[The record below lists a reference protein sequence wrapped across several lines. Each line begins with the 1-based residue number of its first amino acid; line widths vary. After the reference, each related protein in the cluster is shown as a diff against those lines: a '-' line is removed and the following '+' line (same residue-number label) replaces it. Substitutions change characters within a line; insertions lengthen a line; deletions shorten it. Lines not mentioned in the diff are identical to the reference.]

1 MTTSHWQRSNRLGT
15 LHSDVVVVGA
25 GICGISA
32 ALHLQRRG
40 VSVRVVERGV
50 VGGVGSGASAR
61 NAGFLMRGCA
71 DNYADAVKQYG
82 RAKAAMLWRLTERN
96 LEGLRR
102 EGVDSLPATQ
112 RVRSVLLALGEQEL
126 GRLRESL
133 TLMRE
138 DGFAVDWWDDANNPR
153 DAAWRAASGGR
164 AKALGALVNPH
175 DGATNGVHALRMLA
189 AKLLCPVHEQQEV
202 HAIEQHGTGVRVHV
216 TDGELL
222 ARKVLVCTNAYVP
235 LLLPG
240 FAGVVEPK
248 RGQMLAIKP
257 GVFELAASYY
267 ANFGSEY
274 FRQTWD
280 GSVVVGGCRTYHA
293 EKETGYEDRVT
304 PWVQDDLERFTRDVL
319 GEFSRSDITGR
330 WSGVMGFT
338 QHHLPIVTRCWGEN
352 AAVSHASR
360 EGAGDA
366 KSDNVWFCGGF
377 TGHGMSMAYEVSR
390 LAVTE
395 MLDGAESGF
404 GVPA

>member
-15 LHSDVVVVGA
+15 LACDVAVIGA

-40 VSVRVVERGV
+40 LRVRVVERGV

-71 DNYADAVKQYG
+71 DNYADAIKQYG

-102 EGVDSLPATQ
+102 EGIDSLPATQ
-112 RVRSVLLALGEQEL
+112 RVPSVLLALKDDEL

-133 TLMRE
+133 MLMRE
-138 DGFAVDWWDDANNPR
+138 DGFDAQWWDAASNPR
-153 DAAWRAASGGR
+153 DAAWISPSGS
-164 AKALGALVNPH
+164 AKPLGALVNPH
-175 DGATNGVHALRMLA
+175 DGATNSVHALRMLS

-202 HAIEQHGTGVRVHV
+202 HAIEPHGTGVRVHV

-222 ARKVLVCTNAYVP
+222 ARKVLVCTNAYAP

-240 FAGVVEPK
+240 LALLVAPK
-248 RGQMLAIKP
+248 RGQMLAIRP
-257 GVFELAASYY
+257 GVFQLAASYY

-293 EKETGYEDRVT
+293 EKETGYEDRIT

-319 GEFSRSDITGR
+319 GEFSRSDITAR

-338 QHHLPIVTRCWGEN
+338 PHHLPIITRCWGEN
-352 AAVSHASR
+352 AAAT
-360 EGAGDA
+360 GDA
-366 KSDNVWFCGGF
+366 KSDHVWFCGGF

-390 LAVTE
+390 LAIAE
-395 MLDGAESGF
+395 MLDGIESGF
-404 GVPA
+404 GVPM

>member
-15 LHSDVVVVGA
+15 LACDVAVIGA

-40 VSVRVVERGV
+40 LSVRVVERGV

-71 DNYADAVKQYG
+71 DNYADAIKQYG

-102 EGVDSLPATQ
+102 EGIDSLPATQ
-112 RVRSVLLALGEQEL
+112 RVPSVLLALKDDEL

-138 DGFAVDWWDDANNPR
+138 DGFDAQWWDAGANPR
-153 DAAWRAASGGR
+153 DAAWISPSGS
-164 AKALGALVNPH
+164 AKPLGALVNPH
-175 DGATNGVHALRMLA
+175 DGATNSVHALRMLS

-202 HAIEQHGTGVRVHV
+202 HAIEPRGTGVRVHV

-222 ARKVLVCTNAYVP
+222 ARKVLVCTNAYAP

-240 FAGVVEPK
+240 LAPLVAPK
-248 RGQMLAIKP
+248 RGQMLAIRP
-257 GVFELAASYY
+257 GVFQLAASYY

-319 GEFSRSDITGR
+319 GDFSRSDITAR

-338 QHHLPIVTRCWGEN
+338 PHHLPIITRCWGEN
-352 AAVSHASR
+352 AAASHASR

-366 KSDNVWFCGGF
+366 KSDHVWFCGGF

-390 LAVTE
+390 LAIAE
-395 MLDGAESGF
+395 MLDGIESGF
-404 GVPA
+404 SVPM